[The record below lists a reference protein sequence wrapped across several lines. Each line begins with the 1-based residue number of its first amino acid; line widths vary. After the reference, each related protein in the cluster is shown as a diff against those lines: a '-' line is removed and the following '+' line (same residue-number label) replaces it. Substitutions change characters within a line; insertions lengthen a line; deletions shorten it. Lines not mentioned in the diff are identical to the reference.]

1 MAVTDGSLKMTGSA
15 IVASGQAGTDLRIET
30 AAANGTGSRPVI
42 VRVHRILRPAGSA
55 ALAGEAGRPCLSAIW
70 RLPDGTPARGVFA
83 TAQYT
88 PQPTA
93 RS

>member
-1 MAVTDGSLKMTGSA
+1 
-15 IVASGQAGTDLRIET
+15 
-30 AAANGTGSRPVI
+30 VI
-42 VRVHRILRPAGSA
+42 VRVHRILRPAGRA
-55 ALAGEAGRPCLSAIW
+55 ALAGEEGRPCLSAIW

-88 PQPTA
+88 PQPPA